1 MTEPEP
7 KRQRTDEELKGMG
20 VNELIALFK
29 EAEEGRLAAEEGR
42 LAAEEGRLAAEEDNR
57 ANQAKLHRLA
67 MIAGKVPWV
76 QCRTR
81 ADGSEGIF
89 YSLFL
94 LSEVVTSLLQLRG
107 SSILTLPESLQCC
120 KRMLCSRQSTLL
132 VKFSQQGGCKRY

>member
-29 EAEEGRLAAEEGR
+29 EAEEGR